1 PPGAEPLV
9 QVGQR
14 AVAGE
19 TVLAE
24 LR

>member
-1 PPGAEPLV
+1 RV
-9 QVGQR
+9 VNVGQR

-24 LR
+24 CR